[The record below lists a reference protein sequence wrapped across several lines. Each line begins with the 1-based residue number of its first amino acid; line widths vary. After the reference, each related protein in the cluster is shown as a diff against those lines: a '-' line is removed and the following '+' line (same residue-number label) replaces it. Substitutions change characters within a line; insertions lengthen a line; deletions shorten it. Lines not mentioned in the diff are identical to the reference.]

1 MGAED
6 VVNYLKAEKENID
19 KLIEDIIPRRVDER
33 FMETL
38 LGTPL
43 YKYDAETFQ
52 KTVIDPLWD
61 LLDRGGKRWRPWMF
75 FTVLR
80 CLGGDYDKYK
90 YLGAA
95 IEVIHNGSLIADDIE
110 DRTTVR
116 RGKKAIHLIFG
127 EDVAVN
133 LSSLMYFLPTKAIDD
148 IDADPETYR
157 RLSNTLHSE
166 LIRIHVGQATDIGWH
181 AGMKDTRRITVP
193 EYLQMCA
200 NKTGVLPRLAC
211 KWAGIASG
219 LSEEDVEKLGR
230 MGETI
235 GVAFQIQDDILN
247 ITGDVAKYGKE
258 LGGDITEGKR
268 TLMVIYTL
276 RHARPEDRQR
286 LLEILGMHTR
296 DPKLIAEAISIMERY
311 GAVEYAKEV
320 ARRLVRE
327 AWAEV
332 DAWLRPSPAKE
343 ALRALAR
350 FLIEREF

>member
-52 KTVIDPLWD
+52 KTVVDPLWD

-95 IEVIHNGSLIADDIE
+95 IEVIHNGSLVADDIE

-235 GVAFQIQDDILN
+235 GVAFQIQDDIMNL
-247 ITGDVAKYGKE
+247 TQAEGLGKE
-258 LGGDITEGKR
+258 FGDDITEGKR
-268 TLMVIYTL
+268 TLMVIKVMEDGSEEDKNTL
-276 RHARPEDRQR
+276 IDILNKHTTDIEEKRKVV
-286 LLEILGMHTR
+286 EIFNKYNAF
-296 DPKLIAEAISIMERY
+296 D
-311 GAVEYAKEV
+311 YAKQV
-320 ARRLVRE
+320 ARRIVTE
-327 AWAEV
+327 AWEEAEQV
-332 DAWLRPSPAKE
+332 LPDNEYKE
-343 ALRALAR
+343 MLHSLAL
-350 FLIEREF
+350 FCVERDR

>member
-235 GVAFQIQDDILN
+235 GVAFQIQDDIMNL
-247 ITGDVAKYGKE
+247 TQAEGLGKE
-258 LGGDITEGKR
+258 FGDDITEGKR
-268 TLMVIYTL
+268 TLMVIKVMEDGSEEDKNTL
-276 RHARPEDRQR
+276 IDILNKHTTDIEEKKKVV
-286 LLEILGMHTR
+286 EIFNKYNAF
-296 DPKLIAEAISIMERY
+296 D
-311 GAVEYAKEV
+311 YAKQV
-320 ARRLVRE
+320 ARRIVTE
-327 AWAEV
+327 AWEEAEQV
-332 DAWLRPSPAKE
+332 LPDNEYKE
-343 ALRALAR
+343 MLHSLAL
-350 FLIEREF
+350 FCVERDR